1 MASFA
6 SPIAQDLQ
14 NAAALPIKIGDRG
27 EAVSDIHR
35 RLRLAGFQIEDSD
48 EFAAATQDA
57 VGRFQLTEGLP
68 ENGTV
73 DRPTWAALI
82 EATRSLGDRPL
93 YLRQPMLR
101 GQDVVDLQHMLGK
114 LGFDAGR
121 ADGFFGSQT
130 AQAVLRF
137 QQNTALNDD
146 GICGP
151 ATVKMLSQV
160 VTRSGEESVA
170 VLREREKL
178 RQIPP
183 TVADRRIVIGETGG
197 LGALSEA
204 IFRTLRRKRAASS
217 VFRHPDVSVQAE
229 HANSIDAELYI
240 GLEVRTRSICTAAY
254 FSTERYTSQ
263 GGKRCAEITVSLL
276 ADLLGAEET
285 AAVGMRLPILQKT
298 QMPAIWLRIGPATT
312 VVKHTADI
320 ASAVTKSI
328 HHWVANP
335 LSD

>member
-1 MASFA
+1 M
-6 SPIAQDLQ
+6 Q
-14 NAAALPIKIGDRG
+14 NAAALPIGIGDRG
-27 EAVSDIHR
+27 EAVADIHR
-35 RLRLAGFQIEDSD
+35 RLRLAGFQFEDSPD
-48 EFAAATQDA
+48 FTLSTQQA
-57 VGRFQLTEGLP
+57 VGQFQLTEGLP
-68 ENGTV
+68 ESGIV
-73 DRPTWAALI
+73 DRPTWSALI

-101 GQDVVDLQHMLGK
+101 GQDVADLQHMLGK

-130 AQAVLRF
+130 ADAVMRF

-183 TVADRRIVIGETGG
+183 TVSGRRIVIGETGG

-204 IFRTLRRKRAASS
+204 VFRNLRRKRAASS
-217 VFRHPDVSVQAE
+217 VFHHPDVFVQAE
-229 HANSIDAELYI
+229 HANSIDAELYV
-240 GLEVRTRSICTAAY
+240 GLEVEARAICTAAY

-276 ADLLGAEET
+276 ADLLNAEET

-298 QMPAIWLRIGPATT
+298 QMPAIWLRLGPTAT
-312 VVKHTADI
+312 VVKQTADI

-328 HHWVANP
+328 HHWVTNP

>member
-1 MASFA
+1 M
-6 SPIAQDLQ
+6 Q
-14 NAAALPIKIGDRG
+14 NAAALPIGVGDRG
-27 EAVSDIHR
+27 EAVADIHR
-35 RLRLAGFQIEDSD
+35 RLRLAGFQVEDTS
-48 EFAAATQDA
+48 EFTLSTQQA
-57 VGRFQLTEGLP
+57 VGQFQLVEGLP

-73 DRPTWAALI
+73 DLPTWSALI

-121 ADGFFGSQT
+121 ADGFFGAQT
-130 AQAVLRF
+130 ADAVTRF

-183 TVADRRIVIGETGG
+183 TVSGRRIVIGETGG

-204 IFRTLRRKRAASS
+204 VFRTLRRKRAASS
-217 VFRHPDVSVQAE
+217 VFHHPDVFVQAE
-229 HANSIDAELYI
+229 HANSVDAELYI
-240 GLEVRTRSICTAAY
+240 GLEVEARSICTAAY

-276 ADLLGAEET
+276 ADLLRAEQT

-298 QMPAIWLRIGPATT
+298 QMPAIWLRLGSAKT
-312 VVKHTADI
+312 VVQHTADI
-320 ASAVTKSI
+320 ASALTKGI
-328 HHWVANP
+328 HHWVENP
-335 LSD
+335 LTD

>member
-1 MASFA
+1 M
-6 SPIAQDLQ
+6 Q
-14 NAAALPIKIGDRG
+14 NTAALPIGVGDRG
-27 EAVSDIHR
+27 EAVADIRR
-35 RLRLAGFQIEDSD
+35 RLRLAGFQVEDGEDFNS
-48 EFAAATQDA
+48 ATQKA
-57 VGRFQLTEGLP
+57 VGQFQLVEGLP

-73 DRPTWAALI
+73 DRPTWSALI

-130 AQAVLRF
+130 ADAVMRF

-151 ATVKMLSQV
+151 ATLKTLSQV

-183 TVADRRIVIGETGG
+183 TVAGRRIVIGETGG
-197 LGALSEA
+197 LGALTEA
-204 IFRTLRRKRAASS
+204 VFRTLRRKRAASS
-217 VFRHPDVSVQAE
+217 VFHHPDVFVQAE
-229 HANSIDAELYI
+229 HANSVDAELYI
-240 GLEVRTRSICTAAY
+240 GIEVEARSMCTAAY

-276 ADLLGAEET
+276 SDLLKAEHA

-298 QMPAIWLRIGPATT
+298 QMPAIWLRLGSAKT
-312 VVKHTADI
+312 VVQHTADI
-320 ASAVTKSI
+320 ASALTKSI
-328 HHWVANP
+328 HHWVENP
-335 LSD
+335 LND

>member
-1 MASFA
+1 M
-6 SPIAQDLQ
+6 Q
-14 NAAALPIKIGDRG
+14 NTAALPIGVGDRG
-27 EAVSDIHR
+27 EAVADIRR
-35 RLRLAGFQIEDSD
+35 RLRIAGFQVEDGEDFNST
-48 EFAAATQDA
+48 TQHA
-57 VGRFQLTEGLP
+57 VAQFQLIEGLP
-68 ENGTV
+68 ENGAV
-73 DRPTWAALI
+73 DRPTWSALI

-130 AQAVLRF
+130 ADAVMRF

-160 VTRSGEESVA
+160 VTRSGEESIA

-183 TVADRRIVIGETGG
+183 TVAGRRIVIGETGG
-197 LGALSEA
+197 LGALTEA
-204 IFRTLRRKRAASS
+204 VFRTLRRKRAASS
-217 VFRHPDVSVQAE
+217 VLHHPDVFVQAE
-229 HANSIDAELYI
+229 HANSVDAELYI
-240 GLEVRTRSICTAAY
+240 GLEVEARSICTAAY
-254 FSTERYTSQ
+254 FSNERYTSQ

-276 ADLLGAEET
+276 ADLLKAEH
-285 AAVGMRLPILQKT
+285 AATVGMRLPILQKT
-298 QMPAIWLRIGPATT
+298 QMPAIWLRLGSAKT
-312 VVKHTADI
+312 VVQQTADI
-320 ASAVTKSI
+320 ASALTKSI
-328 HHWVANP
+328 HHWVENP
-335 LSD
+335 LNG